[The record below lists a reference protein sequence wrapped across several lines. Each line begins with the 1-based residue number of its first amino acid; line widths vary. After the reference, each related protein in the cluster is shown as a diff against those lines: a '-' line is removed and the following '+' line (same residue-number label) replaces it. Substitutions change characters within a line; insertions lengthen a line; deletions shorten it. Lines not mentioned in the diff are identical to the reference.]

1 MLSHDRVWAAID
13 TLAKI
18 NGMSPSGLA
27 RRAGLDPTTFNRSK
41 RIASDGRPRWPS
53 TESIS
58 KVLDATGT
66 AIGDFVMLLSPD
78 TAGTRF
84 TGPSFGEALLQVSE
98 RPAGFSEDVTAAN
111 GADASVTGA
120 SVTGDEL
127 PFPGAQTADVF
138 ALEVSGNSMLP
149 HYRDG
154 DTILVS
160 RTSPVRRGDRVVV
173 RTHDGEITPWVLKQ
187 RTTKMVELSP
197 IGHERTKREVPATEI
212 DWILRI
218 TWASQ

>member
-41 RIASDGRPRWPS
+41 RVAGDGRPRWPS

-58 KVLDATGT
+58 KVLEATGT
-66 AIGDFVMLLSPD
+66 AIGDFVMLMTTPQAGSDALTP
-78 TAGTRF
+78 TADAR
-84 TGPSFGEALLQVSE
+84 PLLQV
-98 RPAGFSEDVTAAN
+98 R
-111 GADASVTGA
+111 GADQGFAEDSQRPG
-120 SVTGDEL
+120 GGWDET
-127 PFPGAQTADVF
+127 PFPGLRGEDVF

-154 DTILVS
+154 DTIIVS
-160 RTSPVRRGDRVVV
+160 PNSPIRRGDRVVV
-173 RTHDGEITPWVLKQ
+173 RTRTGEVAPWVLHR
-187 RTTKMVELSP
+187 RTARTVELDP
-197 IGHERTKREVPATEI
+197 IGHERTKQTLAIEEI
-212 DWILRI
+212 EWISRI

>member
-41 RIASDGRPRWPS
+41 RVAGDGRPRWPS

-58 KVLDATGT
+58 KVLEATGT
-66 AIGDFVMLLSPD
+66 AIGDFVMLMTPPGPERGFHGSELGATMLHSPSNSQ
-78 TAGTRF
+78 G
-84 TGPSFGEALLQVSE
+84 FGEDGLSTS
-98 RPAGFSEDVTAAN
+98 RR
-111 GADASVTGA
+111 
-120 SVTGDEL
+120 GDEM
-127 PFPGAQTADVF
+127 PFPGCRDEGVF
-138 ALEVSGNSMLP
+138 ALEVCGNALLP

-154 DTILVS
+154 DTIII
-160 RTSPVRRGDRVVV
+160 SPNTPIRRGDRVVV
-173 RTHDGEITPWVLKQ
+173 RMLDGDVAPWVLHQ
-187 RTTKMVELSP
+187 RTAGTVELRP
-197 IGHERTKREVPATEI
+197 IGHERTKRIVPVEEI
-212 DWILRI
+212 DWISRI

>member
-41 RIASDGRPRWPS
+41 RIAGDGRPRWPS

-58 KVLDATGT
+58 KVLEATGT
-66 AIGDFVMLLSPD
+66 AIGDFVMLMTPPAMKDRLGG
-78 TAGTRF
+78 TAAAT
-84 TGPSFGEALLQVSE
+84 PLLQTPGNGNGFDE
-98 RPAGFSEDVTAAN
+98 DGLPASGRW
-111 GADASVTGA
+111 
-120 SVTGDEL
+120 DEV
-127 PFPGAQTADVF
+127 PFPGSREDGIF

-154 DTILVS
+154 DTIIVS
-160 RTSPVRRGDRVVV
+160 PNSPIRRGDRVVV
-173 RTHDGEITPWVLKQ
+173 RTRAGDVAPWILYR
-187 RTTKMVELSP
+187 RTTRTIELHP
-197 IGHERTKREVPATEI
+197 IGHERTKRVVPIDEI
-212 DWILRI
+212 DWISRI

>member
-41 RIASDGRPRWPS
+41 RIAGDGRPRWPS

-58 KVLDATGT
+58 KVLEATGT
-66 AIGDFVMLLSPD
+66 AIGDFVMLMTTPA
-78 TAGTRF
+78 TEGRF
-84 TGPSFGEALLQVSE
+84 GGRAMARPLLQAPGSGQDFNADGMAE
-98 RPAGFSEDVTAAN
+98 GGRWDDVPVP
-111 GADASVTGA
+111 GGGETG
-120 SVTGDEL
+120 
-127 PFPGAQTADVF
+127 VF

-154 DTILVS
+154 DTIIVS
-160 RTSPVRRGDRVVV
+160 PNSPIRRGDRVVV
-173 RTHDGEITPWVLKQ
+173 RTRGGEVAPWVLYR
-187 RTTKMVELSP
+187 RTASMVELHP
-197 IGHERTKREVPATEI
+197 IGHERTKQVLPIEEI
-212 DWILRI
+212 DWISRI

>member
-78 TAGTRF
+78 PAGARCS
-84 TGPSFGEALLQVSE
+84 GPSFGEAPLQMRNRST
-98 RPAGFSEDVTAAN
+98 GFCEDVAGGGGSVPPAAPVAA
-111 GADASVTGA
+111 GDRGPFSGTETADA
-120 SVTGDEL
+120 
-127 PFPGAQTADVF
+127 F

-154 DTILVS
+154 DTIIVS
-160 RTSPVRRGDRVVV
+160 RSSPVRRGDRVVV
-173 RTHDGEITPWVLKQ
+173 RTHDGEITPWVLTH

-197 IGHERTKREVPATEI
+197 IGHERTKREMPTTEI